1 MIYMLI
7 FLTASSKNQHFQ
19 GPECEMTKNSELT
32 EGMCSYHFESKTCLQ
47 DNILSLAIQGTGL
60 FQVAGCFIEVLI
72 QFYYC

>member
-1 MIYMLI
+1 MLI